1 VDVYRRDTKDL
12 LNTVLTP
19 MGANFGNSLLTNIGS
34 MRNEG
39 VELSLNVIPV
49 ETKDVSLSLGVN
61 GTFQRTK
68 FTKLNNT
75 DDPNYA
81 INVSGISGGLG
92 NTIARHMVGYAPFTF
107 YPYQQVYDHTGKPI
121 QNAFVDR
128 DKDGVITTADRYMS
142 GKSPNPDFFYGVNLK
157 FTFKNFDLGFNGH
170 GSVGN
175 WVFNNVKGDNSSA
188 NFVAA
193 NAFVSNYLNYV
204 KSTGFM
210 GTNSIEQYSTDLF
223 LEDASFF
230 RMDDINLGYTFPK
243 FKKWEKASLRLGL
256 SVQNV
261 FVLTRYSGLDPEIPG
276 SNGVD
281 SSIWPR
287 PRTYSLR
294 VNLNF

>member
-1 VDVYRRDTKDL
+1 MYRRDTDDL

-49 ETKDVSLSLGVN
+49 ETKDASLSMGFT
-61 GTFQRTK
+61 GTFQNTV

-81 INVSGISGGLG
+81 IAESDINGGMG
-92 NTIARHMVGYAPFTF
+92 NKIARQKVGYAPYTF
-107 YPYQQVYDHTGKPI
+107 YPYQQLYDSTGKPI
-121 QNAFVDR
+121 QNGFVDR
-128 DKDGVITTADRYMS
+128 DGDGIITTADRYMS

-157 FTFKNFDLGFNGH
+157 FAYKRWDFGFNGH

-175 WVFNNVKGDNSSA
+175 WVFNNVRGGGSSA

-193 NAFVSNYLNYV
+193 NVSVDNYLNYV
-204 KSTGFM
+204 KETGFL
-210 GTNSIEQYSTDLF
+210 GTNSIEQYTTDLF

-230 RMDDINLGYTFPK
+230 RMDDINLGYTFPN
-243 FKKWEKASLRLGL
+243 FKKWETANLRVAL
-256 SVQNV
+256 SCQNV
-261 FVLTRYSGLDPEIPG
+261 FVITKYSGLDPEIPG
-276 SNGVD
+276 VNGVD

-287 PRTYSLR
+287 PRFYSLR
-294 VNLNF
+294 INFNF